1 MSAIIAKTT
10 SNQTYQGQAVYL
22 PPLLKDDLHDTICHI
37 RTTVRLAYVINM
49 HVNDVFQCLPLIL
62 NNIVSIL
69 YFKQLHTPE

>member
-37 RTTVRLAYVINM
+37 RTTVRLAYVIKLCT
-49 HVNDVFQCLPLIL
+49 HAC
-62 NNIVSIL
+62 
-69 YFKQLHTPE
+69 K